1 MLSRLFIQ
9 NYAIIEELSISFH
22 PHFVIITGETG
33 AGKSILIG
41 ALGLVLGQRADLNVL
56 RDNTTKCIVEATFR
70 SEISKQIKQFFLE
83 EELDA
88 DETIIIRR
96 EIAPNGKSRSFINDT
111 PVTLAQLRELTS
123 MLVDL
128 HQQFDTLEIGDD
140 AFQREVVDAL
150 AAHAGKLQEYQS
162 AYKDYTAVLRSL
174 QQLKE
179 QQTNVGKELD
189 YYRYLFNELDEVGL
203 QENELENIEEE
214 LQILNNAETI
224 KSVLTASTFALKESD
239 EPVVQQLKSLIQQL
253 QTLKVAHAEV
263 NTLVSR
269 LQSVQIE
276 LSDIA
281 DELETT
287 NDKINL
293 NPKRLQELNDRL
305 NIGYKLLKKHNV
317 LTTAELLNIHTE
329 LASKLKQVLNIDE
342 EIAEKELQVV
352 QLKKTAQTLADTIS
366 ANRKKVIPG
375 FEQKVASLLKQV
387 GMPNALIK
395 VKITDTGLQADGQ
408 DTIEYL
414 FDANRSGRFEP
425 LRKVASGGEL
435 SRLMLSIKSI
445 VAGSIQ
451 LPTLI
456 FDEIDTGISGE
467 AARQVGIIMKDL
479 ARRHQVIS
487 ITHQPQI
494 AARADAHFF
503 VYKHE
508 KKNSI
513 QTGVRELSRD
523 ERIAAIANMLAGD
536 NPSGTVLQNAREMLN
551 V

>member
-1 MLSRLFIQ
+1 MLSRLYIQ

-41 ALGLVLGQRADLNVL
+41 ALGLVLGQRADLSVL
-56 RDNTTKCIVEATFR
+56 RDNTSKCIVEATFR
-70 SEISKQIKQFFLE
+70 SEISKEIKEFFLE

-111 PVTLAQLRELTS
+111 PVTLAQLKELTS

-150 AAHAGKLQEYQS
+150 SAHAGRLQEYQS
-162 AYKDYTAVLRSL
+162 AYRDYTTILRAL
-174 QQLKE
+174 KQLKE
-179 QQTNVGKELD
+179 QQANAGKELD
-189 YYRYLFNELDEVGL
+189 YYRYLFNELDEAAL
-203 QENELENIEEE
+203 QENELEIIEEE
-214 LQILNNAETI
+214 LQVLNNAESI
-224 KSVLTASTFALKESD
+224 KSVLTASSFALKESD
-239 EPVVQQLKSLIQQL
+239 EPMVQQLKSLIQQL
-253 QTLKVAHAEV
+253 QTLKAVHAEV

-287 NDKINL
+287 NDKISL

-305 NIGYKLLKKHNV
+305 NTGYKLLKKHNV
-317 LTTAELLNIHTE
+317 LTTAELLAIQAD
-329 LASKLKQVLNIDE
+329 LSGKLQQVLNIDE
-342 EIAEKELQVV
+342 EIGEKEKQLQ
-352 QLKKTAQTLADTIS
+352 QLKQQAQQLADTIS
-366 ANRKKVIPG
+366 ANRKKIIPG
-375 FEQKVASLLKQV
+375 FEEKVATLLKQV
-387 GMPNALIK
+387 GMPNALLK
-395 VKITDTGLQADGQ
+395 VKITNTGLETNGQ

-513 QTGVRELSRD
+513 QTGVRELSQD
-523 ERIAAIANMLAGD
+523 ERVEVIANMLAGD